1 MTDMTRQELRTMAV
15 LLVGMVDGLLE
26 VCKQHNIEVG
36 TIEYE
41 QDGVRTGEYSLS
53 DLIAVCRHKLGV
65 NGVAK
70 AIPHGDDDAG

>member
-41 QDGVRTGEYSLS
+41 QDGNKTGEYSVAELV
-53 DLIAVCRHKLGV
+53 AVCRYKLGV
-65 NGVAK
+65 NGVAH
-70 AIPHGDDDAG
+70 AVRHEEGV